1 MRSYEVKFKVD
12 NTTSLRILN
21 LNGGTESEAKEKLY
35 AQCTVSRGKQI
46 IILSI
51 RPV

>member
-12 NTTSLRILN
+12 HTTSSRILN
-21 LNGGTESEAKEKLY
+21 LNGGTESEAIATLY
-35 AQCTVSRGKQI
+35 AQGTVSRGRQI

-51 RPV
+51 RPA